1 MLKDNQPEKTDLRIE
16 VLGTSVFI
24 AVEEEPEYLNDLL
37 RFYRSK
43 ITAVQKSSGL
53 KDPLKIAILSGFVLC
68 DELQKK
74 RDEISD
80 QKTSMHEVERIAAT
94 LIARVDDF
102 LSTAG
107 IEKSL

>member
-1 MLKDNQPEKTDLRIE
+1 MLKDNQTIKTDLRIE

-24 AVEEEPEYLNDLL
+24 AVEEDPEYLNDLL

-43 ITAVQKSSGL
+43 INAVQKSSGL

-74 RDEISD
+74 RSEITV
-80 QKTSMHEVERIAAT
+80 QNTSISEVERIATT

-102 LSTAG
+102 LSTSD